1 MEPTDELTHDGM
13 PGLYGGVLCLDF
25 VNTVDSR
32 GTSEPGQHLRHY
44 ADLVRWGW
52 HAGAL
57 GEPQARRLLAT
68 SARRTAAAAQTFAE
82 AIALRETIYRIF
94 VAIVR
99 QGSPAPADLDRLHL
113 AYCAAL
119 RHVRLTPAVGG
130 YEWRW
135 AEADTLDRVI
145 WPIVRS
151 AVELLTSS
159 DVARVKE
166 CANAADCGWLFLD
179 RSKNGSRRWCSMDDC
194 GSRDKMRRHYA
205 RRRNARLSA
214 DDDPTEQKGG
224 AV

>member
-1 MEPTDELTHDGM
+1 MEPAEELTHDDM

-25 VNTVDSR
+25 VNTVASR
-32 GTSEPGQHLRHY
+32 GVSEPGQHLRYY

-57 GEPQARRLLAT
+57 DELQARRLLEAG
-68 SARRTAAAAQTFAE
+68 ARQPAEAAQTFAQ

-94 VAIVR
+94 VAIAR
-99 QGSPAPADLDRLHL
+99 QGSPAPADLDELHVV
-113 AYCAAL
+113 YCAVL
-119 RHVRLTPAVGG
+119 RRARLTQVMGG

-135 AEADTLDRVI
+135 AEADTLDRMI
-145 WPIVRS
+145 WPVVRS

-214 DDDPTEQKGG
+214 EHGPAEQKDG